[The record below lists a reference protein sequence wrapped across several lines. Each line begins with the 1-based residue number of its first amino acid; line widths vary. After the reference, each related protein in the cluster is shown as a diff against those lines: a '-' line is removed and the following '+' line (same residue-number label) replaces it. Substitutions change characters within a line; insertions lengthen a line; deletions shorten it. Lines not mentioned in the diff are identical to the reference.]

1 MCNSKLADY
10 GITSCKTDCHPKL
23 YVCFSNIRLED
34 YDDKC
39 NFAED
44 KIVTIMTA
52 LTYTTKEEKI
62 QARKKMLEAKKE
74 LMAKMKEK
82 LQSAQW

>member
-1 MCNSKLADY
+1 MCNSKQADY
-10 GITSCKTDCHPKL
+10 SIASCKTDCLSKL
-23 YVCFSNIRLED
+23 YICFSNIRLENCN
-34 YDDKC
+34 DKC
-39 NFAED
+39 NFANY
-44 KIVTIMTA
+44 KTTTIMTA

-82 LQSAQW
+82 LQSVQW

>member
-1 MCNSKLADY
+1 MQLKQADCCV
-10 GITSCKTDCHPKL
+10 TSCKTACLPKL
-23 YVCFSNIRLED
+23 YVCFYNIRLEN
-34 YDDKC
+34 YNDKC
-39 NFAED
+39 IFA
-44 KIVTIMTA
+44 KHKTTTIMTA

-82 LQSAQW
+82 LQSVQW